1 MKLPGADGT
10 AAVTRQRSFP
20 GLLAVGRGCKFQA
33 GGCAD
38 GQVKERSPLDVT
50 NQATQ
55 LPMSIRGLEGGLG
68 EGEGGEREEGWDGY
82 DGEGQMGVMK
92 IAGAA

>member
-1 MKLPGADGT
+1 M
-10 AAVTRQRSFP
+10 
-20 GLLAVGRGCKFQA
+20 
-33 GGCAD
+33 
-38 GQVKERSPLDVT
+38 T